1 MNIATCGVQLENK
14 GFQVHQVLTTN
25 FLSCVHILY
34 VCIYIKYVNLQS
46 ESVHV
51 EKFFKI
57 QHLQRSQLLVPT
69 LLSSKSF
76 FFAIVKNVKT
86 LNPNIFLISKAY

>member
-51 EKFFKI
+51 E
-57 QHLQRSQLLVPT
+57 
-69 LLSSKSF
+69 
-76 FFAIVKNVKT
+76 
-86 LNPNIFLISKAY
+86 